1 MTYYGRWLY
10 KFEEAIRQGGDG
22 FLNLCE
28 VKYAKGDY
36 ALTIAEAFVE
46 TGVGLP
52 QKREKRYYT
61 CQEVCKLL
69 HIGTTTFYR
78 LVNKGKLTILKL
90 EGRTLVDADELD
102 KTIETHSVYR
112 YRR

>member
-1 MTYYGRWLY
+1 M
-10 KFEEAIRQGGDG
+10 IRE
-22 FLNLCE
+22 FIRKTLKPIFVE
-28 VKYAKGDY
+28 VF
-36 ALTIAEAFVE
+36 AEAFVE

-52 QKREKRYYT
+52 RKREKRYYT

-90 EGRTLVDADELD
+90 EGRTLVDADVLD
-102 KTIETHSVYR
+102 EAIETHSIFR
-112 YRR
+112 YQH

>member
-1 MTYYGRWLY
+1 M
-10 KFEEAIRQGGDG
+10 IRE
-22 FLNLCE
+22 FIRKTLKPIFVE
-28 VKYAKGDY
+28 VF
-36 ALTIAEAFVE
+36 AEAFVE